1 MTWLIAAGGIFGIV
15 FLTILTVGT
24 ALSLSNAS
32 DNIEF
37 GVFMLFTVGIAGIVA
52 TLLAAFPATWA
63 QTHYNERTISCHVTG
78 KDRAAKDGGMRIYT
92 SCGVFQNTD
101 SILRGKNTSADVY
114 GRVQVGKTQ
123 TFRVVGW
130 RFGFTSDFPNVLDVR
145 RATDVR

>member
-1 MTWLIAAGGIFGIV
+1 MAWLIATCVIFGVV
-15 FLTILTVGT
+15 FLTIVTVGT
-24 ALSLSNAS
+24 ALALSNAS

-37 GVFMLFTVGIAGIVA
+37 GIFMIFTVGVAG
-52 TLLAAFPATWA
+52 LAAMLFAWFPASWA

-78 KDRAAKDGGMRIYT
+78 KDRAGKDDGMRIYT

-130 RFGFTSDFPNVLDVR
+130 RFGLTSDFPNVLEVK
-145 RATDVR
+145 